1 VRCTSATNCRN
12 VAERTVK
19 NAYRKWHKAGNP
31 GDFLAFLADQYAPIG
46 AENDPKNLN
55 SNWLRNVQFHL
66 GVA

>member
-1 VRCTSATNCRN
+1 
-12 VAERTVK
+12 VK